1 MTSTQA
7 SCFSPNHQQH
17 VNEFL
22 HYAKTVLPSIAKGKK
37 QAWPIHHDHCFMRVI
52 LDNICECAWYD
63 VIPSP
68 AYKHLTP
75 EQASTALI
83 LAKQIASESVS
94 IHTLNER
101 SKHWRKK
108 QLKLEF

>member
-1 MTSTQA
+1 MTTHRT
-7 SCFSPNHQQH
+7 SCEPHNHSQN
-17 VNEFL
+17 VNELL

-52 LDNICECAWYD
+52 LDNICKCAWYD
-63 VIPSP
+63 LIPSP

-75 EQASTALI
+75 EQAGAALS

-108 QLKLEF
+108 QLRLDL